1 MINDGKDRNETAW
14 GVQPTPQEVIDEFDF
29 YALVNKVDNHE
40 GILNYGGTCEN
51 GYTPHIKHSGWFR
64 QVN

>member
-14 GVQPTPQEVIDEFDF
+14 GVQSTKQRRTDEFEF
-29 YALVNKVDNHE
+29 YHTVDKVFNIKGVTND
-40 GILNYGGTCEN
+40 GGTCVN
-51 GYTPHIKHSGWFR
+51 GYTPHIKRSGWFR